1 MKTKQKLMA
10 YFLSFA
16 LLLGMISTVN
26 VSAAKKI
33 SLSNKKITITKGNS
47 KTIKVKNTKKKV
59 KWKILS
65 GKKCITLKKKGK
77 TAAIIKGKKKGKAKI
92 QALVEKKKLVCTVTV
107 DDKVISEQQNN
118 SHSVITTN
126 IPEGNAGNP
135 LPTTDINNPTP
146 TSEGNISTDVP
157 NDNTNTPVP
166 NDNTPTPDDNK
177 PTQTPDTTIPTEPP
191 YQGEIITL
199 HYNDENADEVKE
211 QIKEYLHYDYNH
223 NPIIDKYVHVIVD
236 DGVTSIG
243 LYAFQSCSSLYSIE
257 IPSSVTSIGHGAFS
271 YCDSLNSI
279 KVAIDNQTYDSRD
292 NCNAIIEK
300 ATNTLIAGC
309 QNTKIPSSV
318 TSIGMEAFKSCSSLY
333 SIEIPSSVTSIGFYA
348 FQSCS
353 SLYSIE
359 IPSSVTSIESDA
371 FSDCSSLESIKVA
384 VDNQTYDSRDNCN
397 AIIEKATNTLI
408 TGCQNTKIPSS
419 VTSIGNGA
427 FSGCSGLYSIEI
439 PSSVTSIGDWAFQFC
454 DTLTSIEIPDSV
466 TSIGNWAFSGC
477 FNLSIIEIP
486 DSVTSIGDGAF
497 TGCFNLGIIWQ
508 DTIYG
513 STYEFLDAF
522 RAKYPS

>member
-16 LLLGMISTVN
+16 LILGMISTAN

-33 SLSNKKITITKGNS
+33 RLSNKKITITKGNS

-135 LPTTDINNPTP
+135 LPTTDINNSTP

-166 NDNTPTPDDNK
+166 NDNNK

-199 HYNDENADEVKE
+199 HYNDENADEIEE
-211 QIKEYLHYDYNH
+211 QIREYSHYDDNL
-223 NPIIDKYVHVIVD
+223 NLVIDKYVHVIVD

-243 LYAFQSCSSLYSIE
+243 YDAFYGCDSLMSIE
-257 IPSSVTSIGHGAFS
+257 IP
-271 YCDSLNSI
+271 L
-279 KVAIDNQTYDSRD
+279 
-292 NCNAIIEK
+292 
-300 ATNTLIAGC
+300 
-309 QNTKIPSSV
+309 
-318 TSIGMEAFKSCSSLY
+318 
-333 SIEIPSSVTSIGFYA
+333 
-348 FQSCS
+348 
-353 SLYSIE
+353 
-359 IPSSVTSIESDA
+359 
-371 FSDCSSLESIKVA
+371 
-384 VDNQTYDSRDNCN
+384 
-397 AIIEKATNTLI
+397 
-408 TGCQNTKIPSS
+408 
-419 VTSIGNGA
+419 
-427 FSGCSGLYSIEI
+427 
-439 PSSVTSIGDWAFQFC
+439 
-454 DTLTSIEIPDSV
+454 
-466 TSIGNWAFSGC
+466 
-477 FNLSIIEIP
+477 
-486 DSVTSIGDGAF
+486 SVTSIGDGAF
-497 TGCFNLGIIWQ
+497 DGCSSLTSIEIPGNVTNVGHWAFEVCSSLTSIKVADNNQIYDSRNDCNAIIETKTNTLIWGCKNTKIPKSITSIGDWAFAGCNNLTGIEIPGSVTSIGDVAFSGCSSLTSIEIPGSVTDIGGGAFNVCSSLTSINIP
-508 DTIYG
+508 G
-513 STYEFLDAF
+513 SVTDIGRGAF
-522 RAKYPS
+522 AGCGSLTSIKVAENNQVYDSRECNY

>member
-10 YFLSFA
+10 YFLSFV

-26 VSAAKKI
+26 VSATKKI

-135 LPTTDINNPTP
+135 LPTTDINNSTP

-199 HYNDENADEVKE
+199 HYNDENADEIE
-211 QIKEYLHYDYNH
+211 NQIFNSKIPVHVIIDEGVTSIGEFAFFCCSSLTGIEIPDSVTSIGYHAFEECDSLTSIEIPDSVTIIAREAFDYEYITNILWHGTTYTSVDDFWKIFDNQPITLTLHYNDKNADEVERQVRWCSDT
-223 NPIIDKYVHVIVD
+223 NKYVHVIVD
-236 DGVTSIG
+236 YGVTIIRECAFTDCRNLTGVEIPDSVTSIEWI
-243 LYAFQSCSSLYSIE
+243 AFAGCDSLISIE
-257 IPSSVTSIGHGAFS
+257 IPSSVTNIWDGAFS
-271 YCDSLNSI
+271 NHSLESI
-279 KVAIDNQTYDSRD
+279 KVATDNPVYDSRD

-300 ATNTLIAGC
+300 VTNTLILGC
-309 QNTKIPSSV
+309 KNTKIPNSV
-318 TSIGMEAFKSCSSLY
+318 TSIMYDAFSSCSS
-333 SIEIPSSVTSIGFYA
+333 
-348 FQSCS
+348 
-353 SLYSIE
+353 
-359 IPSSVTSIESDA
+359 
-371 FSDCSSLESIKVA
+371 
-384 VDNQTYDSRDNCN
+384 
-397 AIIEKATNTLI
+397 
-408 TGCQNTKIPSS
+408 
-419 VTSIGNGA
+419 
-427 FSGCSGLYSIEI
+427 
-439 PSSVTSIGDWAFQFC
+439 
-454 DTLTSIEIPDSV
+454 LTSIEIPDSV
-466 TSIGNWAFSGC
+466 TSIMYGAFSGC
-477 FNLSIIEIP
+477 
-486 DSVTSIGDGAF
+486 DSLTS
-497 TGCFNLGIIWQ
+497 IIWQ
-508 DTIYG
+508 GT
-513 STYEFLDAF
+513 TYNSVDEFLDAF